1 MTNAADLKQNV
12 IPCSKFHVMD
22 FL

>member
-1 MTNAADLKQNV
+1 MSNAANLKQNV

-22 FL
+22 IL